1 MLPSQFNAGFTIRF
15 LCRYFGLV
23 IVTAV
28 LASNVGLKYILD
40 FVLIDDRFIDIHGTV
55 L

>member
-1 MLPSQFNAGFTIRF
+1 MNAGFITRF

-28 LASNVGLKYILD
+28 FASNVGLKYILD
-40 FVLIDDRFIDIHGTV
+40 FVLIDDGFIENHGTV